1 MSLGQCMSVPYRWC
15 LAMSTVSHS
24 VLRPN
29 PSGPLRIRPQL
40 RCGSL
45 VRELADKGE
54 RICGPV
60 RWTGPSARS
69 RAVDARL
76 AGGVKLKL
84 RGVGGRRSTGNTA
97 GMILDIYHDT
107 SDFVGIHVSELVHG
121 MHLTSAPHV
130 MHPDLR
136 HH

>member
-60 RWTGPSARS
+60 RWTGPS
-69 RAVDARL
+69 
-76 AGGVKLKL
+76 
-84 RGVGGRRSTGNTA
+84 TGNTA